1 MQAVAADG
9 KLPVR
14 NVPLRSMNQVE
25 FEMYRQ
31 QLDLKVKGVTSV
43 KPKPDAAPEDQI
55 PIASG
60 ENGADRKDVK
70 RHDGGYGKGYG
81 ARMGSGNNSRGAG
94 NLRGGSMSMGG
105 GRNH

>member
-1 MQAVAADG
+1 
-9 KLPVR
+9 
-14 NVPLRSMNQVE
+14 MNQVE

-43 KPKPDAAPEDQI
+43 KPKPEAATGDQV

-60 ENGADRKDVK
+60 ENGTYRDGVK

-81 ARMGSGNNSRGAG
+81 ARMGPGNNSRGGG
-94 NLRGGSMSMGG
+94 NHRGGSMSMGG
-105 GRNH
+105 GRNR